1 MRARPRYNYSGL
13 LSYLDQGRNKNDRP
27 TDKHSLR
34 IVRTHEGP
42 AVQMYRTRIATF
54 HENGTITIDLGG
66 YEDSVTTRAN
76 VGEVA
81 GVSVFTIAQHK
92 KRAINNSTR
101 IYASGLPSGLPYV
114 RGCIVE
120 RGSVI
125 WHPDMKEQGV
135 DDVRKLTEEKLVINK
150 EKAAPY
156 YKARKALL
164 KRIKPMLHF
173 IDAEVV
179 SNAPHCAGHRLMDWL
194 EDVLFNPPGDD
205 DLMVV
210 ACQLVDLGKPNN
222 SGNWWKKG
230 GFDVDKVGDY
240 VQRGLTKCVGASSW
254 DFLGHIGALD
264 TVPVRCMDV

>member
-42 AVQMYRTRIATF
+42 AVEMYRTRIATF

-66 YEDSVTTRAN
+66 YEDSPATRDNISA
-76 VGEVA
+76 VA

-92 KRAINNSTR
+92 KRAISNSTR

-125 WHPDMKEQGV
+125 WHPHMKEQGV
-135 DDVRKLTEEKLVINK
+135 TDVRDLTEEKKVINK

-173 IDAEVV
+173 IDENVLADT
-179 SNAPHCAGHRLMDWL
+179 SKPYRRMDWL

-210 ACQLVDLGKPNN
+210 ACQLVDLGKPNG

-230 GFDVDKVGDY
+230 GFDADKISDY

-254 DFLGHIGALD
+254 DFLDHIGALD